1 MRFDPRNPV
10 VFAETS
16 LTHLWQGKYAEARA
30 MIDRALNLAPDA
42 ELIARKAASYQA
54 EGNLEA
60 ANNLLEPLPLQPSDK
75 DIFITQME
83 QLLYQ
88 RRYQPA
94 IAALEKALANP
105 PPLLGQNI
113 GFYYVLLGLAQERT
127 GNSPAA
133 RATYTEGREKL
144 EKLRQSDG
152 DSKELAAGLAFI
164 YAGLRES
171 DSALREVRNFAEQT
185 AKNFVM
191 TNVSQMTLAKIQTQ
205 LGETDSALA
214 SLLHL
219 LEKPGADWF
228 SRTPL
233 TAGLLRLDPIWDPL
247 RDDPRFQKLAAAPAP
262 K

>member
-1 MRFDPRNPV
+1 
-10 VFAETS
+10 
-16 LTHLWQGKYAEARA
+16 
-30 MIDRALNLAPDA
+30 MIDRALNLTPDDA

-75 DIFITQME
+75 DILITQMA

-113 GFYYVLLGLAQERT
+113 GFYYVLLALAQERT
-127 GNSPAA
+127 GNSQAA
-133 RATYTEGREKL
+133 RATYTEGRKKL

-152 DSKELAAGLAFI
+152 DSKELVEGLAFM
-164 YAGLRES
+164 YAGLGERA
-171 DSALREVRNFAEQT
+171 SALREVQNLAEQT
-185 AKNFVM
+185 AKNAVR
-191 TNVSQMTLAKIQTQ
+191 TNTVQTTLAKVQTQ
-205 LGETDSALA
+205 LGETESALA
-214 SLLHL
+214 SLPHL
-219 LEKPGADWF
+219 LGKSGADSF

-247 RDDPRFQKLAAAPAP
+247 RGDPRFQKLAASPAP